1 MLILNFTILFLI
13 LAASVSVERVF
24 SKGRLLLLHIRNRL
38 SAQSTHALLCLSTWS
53 KLGYVDLDDLNAA
66 ALLPDV
72 GPEEMWL
79 DDKWDVLG

>member
-13 LAASVSVERVF
+13 LAASVSVEWVF
-24 SKGRLLLLHIRNRL
+24 SKGRLLLSHIRNRL
-38 SAQSTHALLCLSTWS
+38 SAQSTHALLCLGAWS
-53 KLGYVDLDDLNAA
+53 KLGYIDLDDLNVA